1 MALDPADG
9 YPYTPPEIA
18 MAAGNQK
25 LQAHQFAVD
34 IDIAM
39 RRHYAG
45 NLQVLA
51 KTLYPILYA
60 EATFNGGRYTFCEDE
75 HTTYVFEEINHLYTE
90 LKAIAH
96 TPLAIYSII
105 FPYAEYSENSQWED
119 ALSAFRVQV
128 DAVSKRVDQLD
139 IPVLIRPSSTRIME
153 AAKSFIDT
161 LLINHK
167 FSVQE
172 YTAFCSSIGSDILV
186 NQTAA
191 AVEQV
196 AAMRAKLQ
204 AWRASVGQA
213 TWDKMYVVL
222 QCIWTVSQES
232 AHEQIIKS
240 EMKPEFHETNI
251 IVSEAAPTLDD
262 ARLLLARILAD
273 RVLAA
278 AVFGTQ
284 TAEAYK
290 QNIYSLSTKRDLL
303 AKAVESELGG
313 GAAAACPYL
322 KPTKPTKPSK
332 PRKSTKPKTPQKS
345 QKSVGSRQKERE

>member
-9 YPYTPPEIA
+9 YPYTPPDIA

-96 TPLAIYSII
+96 IPLAIYSII
-105 FPYAEYSENSQWED
+105 FPYAEYPLNRQWLEP
-119 ALSAFRVQV
+119 LTAFGTQV
-128 DAVSKRVDQLD
+128 DGVRLRLSQLD
-139 IPVLIRPSSTRIME
+139 ISGAALTSSSNILNE
-153 AAKSFIDT
+153 ALTFIAKIVGQRDFTIA
-161 LLINHK
+161 
-167 FSVQE
+167 E
-172 YTAFCSSIGSDILV
+172 YTTFCDSIGSDILV

-196 AAMRAKLQ
+196 AAMKTKLQ
-204 AWRASVGQA
+204 AWRSSVGQA

-240 EMKPEFHETNI
+240 QMKPEFHETHI

-284 TAEAYK
+284 TAQAYK

-303 AKAVESELGG
+303 AKAVESELSG

-322 KPTKPTKPSK
+322 KPTKS
-332 PRKSTKPKTPQKS
+332 
-345 QKSVGSRQKERE
+345 

>member
-1 MALDPADG
+1 
-9 YPYTPPEIA
+9 

-75 HTTYVFEEINHLYTE
+75 HTTYACEEINHLYTE

-96 TPLAIYSII
+96 IPLAIYSII
-105 FPYAEYSENSQWED
+105 FPYAGYPLNGQWIAPLKAFGSQVE
-119 ALSAFRVQV
+119 AVKLRLS
-128 DAVSKRVDQLD
+128 QLD
-139 IPVLIRPSSTRIME
+139 FSGAALTSSTNILN
-153 AAKSFIDT
+153 AAVTFIGKVVGEGNFT
-161 LLINHK
+161 IA
-167 FSVQE
+167 E
-172 YTAFCSSIGSDILV
+172 YTTFCDSIGPDILV

-196 AAMRAKLQ
+196 AAMQAKLQ
-204 AWRASVGQA
+204 AWRSSVGQA

-240 EMKPEFHETNI
+240 QMKPEFHETHM
-251 IVSEAAPTLDD
+251 IVSEAAPTLED

-278 AVFGTQ
+278 AVFANRGRLQ
-284 TAEAYK
+284 ASSARPAPFWQKRIVVSPAPRRSGRSERAVR
-290 QNIYSLSTKRDLL
+290 QLFSGLSRGDRH
-303 AKAVESELGG
+303 
-313 GAAAACPYL
+313 CP
-322 KPTKPTKPSK
+322 
-332 PRKSTKPKTPQKS
+332 RF
-345 QKSVGSRQKERE
+345 

>member
-9 YPYTPPEIA
+9 YPDTPPEIA

-96 TPLAIYSII
+96 IPLAIYSII
-105 FPYAEYSENSQWED
+105 FPYAAYPLNRQWLEPLK
-119 ALSAFRVQV
+119 AFGAQVEAVKLRLS
-128 DAVSKRVDQLD
+128 QLD
-139 IPVLIRPSSTRIME
+139 ISGAALTSSSNILNE
-153 AAKSFIDT
+153 ALAFIAKVVGQGDFT
-161 LLINHK
+161 TA
-167 FSVQE
+167 E
-172 YTAFCSSIGSDILV
+172 YTAFCDRLGSDILV
-186 NQTAA
+186 NQKAA

-240 EMKPEFHETNI
+240 EMDSRYHETHI

-303 AKAVESELGG
+303 AKAVESELARR
-313 GAAAACPYL
+313 AAAACPYL
-322 KPTKPTKPSK
+322 KPTKPTKPK
-332 PRKSTKPKTPQKS
+332 KPKTPKTPKKS
-345 QKSVGSRQKERE
+345 QKSVGSRQKERK

>member
-51 KTLYPILYA
+51 KTLYPILYV

-75 HTTYVFEEINHLYTE
+75 HTTYACEEINHLYTE

-96 TPLAIYSII
+96 IPLAIYSII
-105 FPYAEYSENSQWED
+105 FPYAGYPLNGQWIAPLKAFGSQGE
-119 ALSAFRVQV
+119 AVKLRLS
-128 DAVSKRVDQLD
+128 QLD
-139 IPVLIRPSSTRIME
+139 ISGAALTSSTNILN
-153 AAKSFIDT
+153 AAISFIGKVVGEGNFT
-161 LLINHK
+161 IA
-167 FSVQE
+167 E
-172 YTAFCSSIGSDILV
+172 YTTFCDSIGPDILV

-196 AAMRAKLQ
+196 AAMQAKLQ
-204 AWRASVGQA
+204 AWRSSVGQA

-240 EMKPEFHETNI
+240 QMKPEFHETHR
-251 IVSEAAPTLDD
+251 IVSEAAPTLED

-273 RVLAA
+273 RVLSA
-278 AVFGTQ
+278 AVFRTHTGEDYKRRQ
-284 TAEAYK
+284 PARAVLAEA
-290 QNIYSLSTKRDLL
+290 SVRC
-303 AKAVESELGG
+303 
-313 GAAAACPYL
+313 GAAL
-322 KPTKPTKPSK
+322 LRIES
-332 PRKSTKPKTPQKS
+332 
-345 QKSVGSRQKERE
+345 G

>member
-96 TPLAIYSII
+96 IPLAIYSII
-105 FPYAEYSENSQWED
+105 FPYAEYPLNRQWLEP
-119 ALSAFRVQV
+119 LKAFGLQVEAVQL
-128 DAVSKRVDQLD
+128 RLNQLD
-139 IPVLIRPSSTRIME
+139 ISGPALTSSTNILRESIDFI
-153 AAKSFIDT
+153 AKVVGRGDFTIADYIT
-161 LLINHK
+161 
-167 FSVQE
+167 
-172 YTAFCSSIGSDILV
+172 FCTSIGSDILV

-196 AAMRAKLQ
+196 AAMKTKLQ
-204 AWRASVGQA
+204 AWRSSVGQA

-240 EMKPEFHETNI
+240 QMKPEFHETHI

-284 TAEAYK
+284 TAQAYK